1 MRILNPSRHTN
12 KIHAEFSGIACDGSG
27 FPAQTG
33 NYNILLN
40 QIYMGHNP
48 DNFGIGRANWGI
60 GNRAWPGAYIHK
72 NEINGLYISNKLW
85 KMNNKT
91 RGIEIGISPMNEVTC
106 NSINVCAFSF
116 VSQQN
121 CNSARIRNNNF
132 ATAHRG
138 LTLMNQGL
146 ISPQGQLGDP
156 TDNLFTGPFTLSD
169 LFSKQTLN
177 PLIFSRIFGRNSG
190 LYFPTVSLSEP
201 VSNLP
206 ICVSPRKVCYEAFS
220 VSQPPVDC
228 LPVFINAVTVSEPE
242 EPIGISPDY
251 AWMHTVAA
259 DTLAFEWYATSTS
272 WLNKLILY
280 RQLEFWVSERQAD
293 SVLEDYYQN
302 ARHTDA
308 GKVHEIEAKLRSE
321 AYEDAQN
328 LLEIWSPKDS
338 IALVYKSFYEF
349 MTRQHGDIP
358 ETLTED
364 DSTLLLTLAA
374 QCPAEGGEVVL
385 WARKW
390 VSFYLDTLIQNECE
404 FLENPPYTE
413 QDSIDDLE
421 LSGDIIL
428 YPNPAST
435 TITVQL
441 PEAVEDDSDILIHDM
456 MGILKLSA
464 GITAFDLSEEI
475 NIESL
480 PQGVYI
486 VSIVRN
492 GVLQKS
498 ISLLVL
504 RN

>member
-1 MRILNPSRHTN
+1 MRILHPSRHAN

-33 NYNILLN
+33 NYNIVLN

-169 LFSKQTLN
+169 LFSKNTN
-177 PLIFSRIFGRNSG
+177 FAINSRIFGRNTG
-190 LYFPTVSLSEP
+190 LHLPAVSVSDP
-201 VSNLP
+201 ISNLGM
-206 ICVSPRKVCYEAFS
+206 CVSPRKVCYEAFS

-242 EPIGISPDY
+242 ESSGISPDY

-259 DTLAFEWYATSTS
+259 DTLAYEWYATSTS
-272 WLNKLILY
+272 WLNKLMLY

-293 SVLEDYYQN
+293 SVLEAYYQS

-308 GKVHEIEAKLRSE
+308 GKVNEIEANLRV
-321 AYEDAQN
+321 EDFEVAQD
-328 LLEIWSPKDS
+328 LLDVWMPQDT
-338 IALVYKSFYEF
+338 IALGYKSFYEF
-349 MTRQHGDIP
+349 MARQNGEIP
-358 ETLTED
+358 EALSEE
-364 DSTLLLTLAA
+364 DSTLLWTLAS
-374 QCPAEGGEVVL
+374 QCPAEGGEVVH
-385 WARKW
+385 WARQW
-390 VSFYLDTLIQNECE
+390 VSIYQDTLIQNECE
-404 FLENPPYTE
+404 YLENPPYTE

-421 LSGDIIL
+421 QSGDIIL
-428 YPNPAST
+428 YPNPASS

-441 PEAVEDDSDILIHDM
+441 PEAVAEDSDIQIHDM
-456 MGILKLSA
+456 MGVLRLTS
-464 GITAFDLSEEI
+464 GITEFEISEDV

-480 PQGVYI
+480 TQGVYI
-486 VSIVRN
+486 VSIIRN
-492 GVLQKS
+492 GVLVKA
-498 ISLLVL
+498 ITLLVI